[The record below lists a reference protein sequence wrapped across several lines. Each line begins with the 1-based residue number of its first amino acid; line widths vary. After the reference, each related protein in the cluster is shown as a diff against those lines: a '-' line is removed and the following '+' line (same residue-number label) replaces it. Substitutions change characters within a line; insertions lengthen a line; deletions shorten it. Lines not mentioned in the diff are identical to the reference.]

1 MGQRE
6 EVNIDSLNGFCWSG
20 VPSAEEQCVGMT
32 ELYKK
37 NRVELLKAMHRIVAS
52 LNHEGAYYNSW
63 IYLVP
68 DCPSEEDFIDMAE
81 NDDIMDECAKLF
93 VSLISSYGK
102 YGICVSGDWD
112 EHEYMNLGA
121 TDDEPEEEGV

>member
-1 MGQRE
+1 MDRNE
-6 EVNIDSLNGFCWSG
+6 EVNIDSLNGFCWSA
-20 VPSAEEQCVGMT
+20 VPSAEKQHVGMT

-37 NRVELLKAMHRIVAS
+37 NRVELLKAMHRIIAS
-52 LNHEGAYYNSW
+52 LNHEVAYYNSW
-63 IYLVP
+63 IYLVS

-121 TDDEPEEEGV
+121 TDNEVVDEEV